1 MDAIIPL
8 LVACV
13 SAISAV
19 VIAVFQVRASQR
31 QKRDDADR
39 ERRQKDYQARD
50 QRREELL
57 VQLLKNT
64 RINGELAQATA
75 LAVKRGKTNGEMDE
89 ALRNYSTFEKEMDE
103 YVAKSR
109 AQGFNQ
115 VQTVKIEKD
124 STSLKTAI
132 IMAATIV
139 FILVLL
145 SNLFDYMTK
154 VWFL

>member
-1 MDAIIPL
+1 MATFIPL

-19 VIAVFQVRASQR
+19 LIAILQVRASQR
-31 QKRDDADR
+31 QKKDDADR
-39 ERRQKDYQARD
+39 EQRQKDYQARD

-89 ALRNYSTFEKEMDE
+89 ALKNYDKFEEEMNE
-103 YVAKSR
+103 YVTKSR
-109 AQGFNQ
+109 AAGFT
-115 VQTVKIEKD
+115 QTQTIKIVEAKNGWIKA
-124 STSLKTAI
+124 TVIGVCLLFGL
-132 IMAATIV
+132 AALNL
-139 FILVLL
+139 IL
-145 SNLFDYMTK
+145 DYATNI
-154 VWFL
+154 WFK